1 MYVDVIRAPNVSQSA
16 QIVDLC
22 EGRFYKTQNKVDLGC
37 DNKNL
42 NIVLFPYKVF
52 LNLLLKDDTYFSI
65 CNSRHP
71 TPEQTAHYLPSS
83 PHGEEGHGQECGP
96 SLCNMQVGLHTGGFS
111 SIPVIRNLIFLFSKM
126 NLWSFETLHNH
137 I

>member
-1 MYVDVIRAPNVSQSA
+1 MILPQSVKGLVMYVDVIRAPNVSQSA

-42 NIVLFPYKVF
+42 SVVLFPYKVF

-71 TPEQTAHYLPSS
+71 TPEQTFHYLLTRPV
-83 PHGEEGHGQECGP
+83 CA
-96 SLCNMQVGLHTGGFS
+96 
-111 SIPVIRNLIFLFSKM
+111 SIAF
-126 NLWSFETLHNH
+126 
-137 I
+137 